1 MDRTRSRRGHAGTPG
16 SFVVPMRRGDHDHGR
31 PYRALGGSTSV
42 TKSRILIAEDDPHI
56 REVLHM
62 QLELNG
68 FEVLEACDGV
78 EALALGERGSPDLVL
93 LDVMMP
99 RMDGYETLRR
109 LRASYATRSI
119 PVIMLTAKNTRE
131 DTMSGFRGGAND
143 YIVKPFDRDEL
154 LLRINNQLQ
163 WSRQQREA
171 NPLTGLPGNLSI
183 NEETT
188 RRLASGAPFALL
200 HVDIDFFKAY
210 NDHYGYARGDQ
221 AIQTLSRI
229 LVEAAG
235 HHGEGNFVGHIG
247 GDDFVLLSSSEHAEA
262 IGQEIIDAFNAVVPG
277 LYDPE
282 DRERRYVEVLG
293 RQHDIER
300 FPLMSV
306 TIALVRTDRAQVSH
320 LAQLADIAQEL
331 KEHGKGIPGSVLVGE
346 RRHAGEAGLP
356 AGPDAADAERHAA

>member
-1 MDRTRSRRGHAGTPG
+1 M
-16 SFVVPMRRGDHDHGR
+16 
-31 PYRALGGSTSV
+31 
-42 TKSRILIAEDDPHI
+42 SRILIVEDEPHI
-56 REVLHM
+56 RELLRM

-68 FEVLEACDGV
+68 FEVEEACDGV
-78 EALALGERGSPDLVL
+78 EALEQAERLHPDVVL

-131 DTMSGFRGGAND
+131 DTMSGFREGAND
-143 YIVKPFDRDEL
+143 YIVKPFERDEL
-154 LLRINNQLQ
+154 LLRVNNQLQ

-200 HVDIDFFKAY
+200 QVDIDFFKAY

-221 AIQTLSRI
+221 AIQALSRM
-229 LVEAAG
+229 LVEAAS

-247 GDDFVLLSSSEHAEA
+247 GDDFVLLTTAEHAEA
-262 IGQEIIDAFNAVVPG
+262 VGQEIIEAFNAAVPG
-277 LYDPE
+277 MYDPE
-282 DRERRYVEVLG
+282 DRERGYVEVMG
-293 RQHDIER
+293 RRHDVER
-300 FPLMSV
+300 FPLMSL
-306 TIALVRTDRAQVSH
+306 TIALVSTDRAQVTH
-320 LAQLADIAQEL
+320 LAQLADIAQEI
-331 KEHGKGIPGSVLVGE
+331 KAHGKGMPGSVLVGE
-346 RRHAGEAGLP
+346 RRRGGDVVP
-356 AGPDAADAERHAA
+356 DAERHAA